1 MSVNYF
7 TDQQVAELR
16 KNPYVKNVSN
26 KAITYEEKFKEYF
39 YLEKAKGFTPSQIFE
54 KAGFDIKVVGQSRI
68 IQFSRRIKIQAA
80 RDEGFSDT
88 RKGKSGRHAKKALT
102 DEEII

>member
-1 MSVNYF
+1 MGVDYF

-68 IQFSRRIKIQAA
+68 IQFSRRIKMQAA
-80 RDEGFSDT
+80 RDEVM
-88 RKGKSGRHAKKALT
+88 
-102 DEEII
+102 